1 MNALPRCAAPVRHRG
16 AHVYSEASCFVH
28 HAQVTVKPGELLYI
42 PAFTIHQVSAV
53 DATISV
59 NVFFGNRGERAYLDK
74 IMRSVAPHA
83 RTAPHSSIASL
94 STSTS
99 TRCPTLRM
107 STQAANARRFQLVAA
122 ERG

>member
-1 MNALPRCAAPVRHRG
+1 MPSRAAPVRHRG
-16 AHVYSEASCFVH
+16 AHVHSEASCFVH
-28 HAQVTVKPGELLYI
+28 HVQVTVKPGELLYI

-74 IMRSVAPHA
+74 IMRSVVPHA
-83 RTAPHSSIASL
+83 RTAPHSSIVSL